1 VAQGGIL
8 TERQALRLLA
18 DRGRLAQ
25 AAGRALNAAE
35 IDLLVESWADPNAG
49 PTVADVALL
58 DELRVLLGPPPKRH
72 RRRVQ
77 ALEPQ
82 EWSDTPRR
90 GEHYDEYAH
99 IVIDEAQDLSPLQWR
114 MVGRRGKYAS
124 WTVVGDPLQSSWPD
138 PAEAESARTSAV
150 GPRTQRRQFQL
161 RTNYRNSAEIFELA
175 AQVVTDVATPGQ
187 LPHAV
192 RSTGVKPSV
201 RVMDPSEL
209 ADGLRVAARQL
220 LDEMDG
226 TVGVI
231 TSSGRLPRT
240 RELLADVTDERLHI
254 VDGLEAKGLEYDA
267 VVLVEPTELVTESTT
282 GPRTLYVALTRA
294 TQRLTVLT
302 SDPAWP

>member
-1 VAQGGIL
+1 M
-8 TERQALRLLA
+8 
-18 DRGRLAQ
+18 
-25 AAGRALNAAE
+25 
-35 IDLLVESWADPNAG
+35 
-49 PTVADVALL
+49 
-58 DELRVLLGPPPKRH
+58 
-72 RRRVQ
+72 
-77 ALEPQ
+77 
-82 EWSDTPRR
+82 
-90 GEHYDEYAH
+90 
-99 IVIDEAQDLSPLQWR
+99 IDEAQDLSPMQWR

-138 PAEAESARTSAV
+138 PDEAASARTSAL
-150 GPRTQRRQFQL
+150 GPRTTRRQFQL

-201 RVMDPSEL
+201 RVVDPTEL
-209 ADGLRVAARQL
+209 AESLRAAARQL

-231 TSSGRLPRT
+231 TRRAGSRRRGRSWRRSPTSGCTSSTAWRQR
-240 RELLADVTDERLHI
+240 AS
-254 VDGLEAKGLEYDA
+254 
-267 VVLVEPTELVTESTT
+267 STT
-282 GPRTLYVALTRA
+282 RWCWWSRRSWSRSPRPGPRTLYVALTRA